1 MGAFK
6 AYDIRGVWGTDMN
19 EEMVY
24 KIGFFLPRLLDC
36 KEILV
41 GRDMRLSSDTIFEA
55 LAKGITDSGADV
67 WTIGKSTTPMVYF
80 ATCYFKVGGSVQITA
95 SHNPKEYNGLKVSRA
110 MAIPVGY
117 DTGLADLEKM
127 VATLPVTPVGKKG
140 TIIEK
145 DALTPY
151 VEFQRKYVTDF
162 SNLKLAVDCSNGMS
176 SILVHKVLGDDNII
190 YINDHLNGSFPDHQP
205 NPLEIK
211 NCEHLMRVVREN
223 HCDLGIIYDGD
234 ADRVNLVDEKGNYI
248 FADIT
253 MAILGIEMLKG
264 IKGGKVVADIRSSR
278 SAVDYIN
285 NTLHGDVY
293 LWKVGHVNAKA
304 KIREIGAVYGG
315 ELAGHYYFRDFFN
328 CDSAGFATLHLLPVF
343 SQAKKEGKSASD
355 LVKEIVKWATSG
367 EINFR
372 LEKKDEVIKA
382 LYDAYASKADKVLD
396 FDGYRFDFKDWWFNV
411 RKSNTEPYLRLVLEA
426 KTPEEVARRVEEVKK
441 YIHD

>member
-1 MGAFK
+1 
-6 AYDIRGVWGTDMN
+6 
-19 EEMVY
+19 
-24 KIGFFLPRLLDC
+24 
-36 KEILV
+36 
-41 GRDMRLSSDTIFEA
+41 
-55 LAKGITDSGADV
+55 
-67 WTIGKSTTPMVYF
+67 
-80 ATCYFKVGGSVQITA
+80 
-95 SHNPKEYNGLKVSRA
+95 

-190 YINDHLNGSFPDHQP
+190 YINDHLDGSFPDHQP

-278 SAVDYIN
+278 SAVDYIT

-315 ELAGHYYFRDFFN
+315 ELAGHYYFRDFFYS
-328 CDSAGFATLHLLPVF
+328 DSGLLASLLVLRIV
-343 SQAKKEGKSASD
+343 ARARREGKTFSELIGGIARYQN
-355 LVKEIVKWATSG
+355 SG
-367 EINFR
+367 EINYRVEDKQAAMDAVREYFTSK
-372 LEKKDEVIKA
+372 EKPTA
-382 LYDAYASKADKVLD
+382 MMD
-396 FDGYRFDFKDWWFNV
+396 FDGYRVEFPHWWFNI
-411 RKSNTEPYLRLVLEA
+411 RPSNTEPYLRFICEATTKEVLDEKIA
-426 KTPEEVARRVEEVKK
+426 ETDEILRTRFGATR
-441 YIHD
+441 

>member
-1 MGAFK
+1 
-6 AYDIRGVWGTDMN
+6 
-19 EEMVY
+19 
-24 KIGFFLPRLLDC
+24 
-36 KEILV
+36 
-41 GRDMRLSSDTIFEA
+41 
-55 LAKGITDSGADV
+55 
-67 WTIGKSTTPMVYF
+67 
-80 ATCYFKVGGSVQITA
+80 
-95 SHNPKEYNGLKVSRA
+95 
-110 MAIPVGY
+110 
-117 DTGLADLEKM
+117 
-127 VATLPVTPVGKKG
+127 
-140 TIIEK
+140 
-145 DALTPY
+145 
-151 VEFQRKYVTDF
+151 
-162 SNLKLAVDCSNGMS
+162 
-176 SILVHKVLGDDNII
+176 
-190 YINDHLNGSFPDHQP
+190 
-205 NPLEIK
+205 
-211 NCEHLMRVVREN
+211 MRVVREN

-285 NTLHGDVY
+285 NTLQGDVY